1 MQYSFLQEVK
11 KHFQEPRQNNLCF
24 CAHECSVHWGEFNI
38 NVAFSRSPP
47 TLAVSTNY
55 VDTKRWLV
63 SPKMSTFVNIYK
75 VENVNAG
82 GSSSSVDIQF
92 GRFVSKK
99 YFEGVI

>member
-24 CAHECSVHWGEFNI
+24 CLHERSVHWNEFDI
-38 NVAFSRSPP
+38 NVAFSRSPL
-47 TLAVSTNY
+47 TLAAFTNY
-55 VDTKRWLV
+55 VDKKRWLV

-82 GSSSSVDIQF
+82 GMIVVGPWTFSLAVI
-92 GRFVSKK
+92 KK
-99 YFEGVI
+99 LF